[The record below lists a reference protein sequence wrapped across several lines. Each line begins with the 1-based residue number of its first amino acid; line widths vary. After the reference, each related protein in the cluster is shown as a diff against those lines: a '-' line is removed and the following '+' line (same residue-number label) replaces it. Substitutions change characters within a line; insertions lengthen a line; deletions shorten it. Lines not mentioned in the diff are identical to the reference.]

1 MLYIIRQFSFNFHAV
16 PSYLFI
22 ISFISIFL
30 SFYLSVSPNLMM
42 QVSAERDLILKELQ
56 EAREEVSSG
65 EKEALKAHVR
75 VKELEGEK
83 AAMLLKL
90 ENTVR

>member
-1 MLYIIRQFSFNFHAV
+1 M
-16 PSYLFI
+16 
-22 ISFISIFL
+22 
-30 SFYLSVSPNLMM
+30 
-42 QVSAERDLILKELQ
+42 SAERDLILKELQ
-56 EAREEVSSG
+56 EARDEVSSG
-65 EKEALKAHVR
+65 EKEALKAHMR